1 MFTPIGFFGGSGDLL
16 PVLGYSA
23 YIDFKDSPITLNGSN
38 ISQINDLSGNGY
50 HAVQTASADQPLW
63 DTDGYYDG
71 QQIEN
76 NKALDWSLLNSLFM
90 GRAFDTN
97 NYEFVVACSEQP
109 ENAQSFCPVSF
120 ADEVGGLSAKIFTT
134 TSTRRDANFGG
145 QQVNYTYATAA
156 TSSNSVI
163 LYASSK
169 SEPATPQSLL
179 QLFGHVNPI
188 GTSNTQ
194 QKGWLT
200 QPVTNSSRIGKNA
213 EHTINDANNFN
224 KGFRGRIYFCAVYP
238 KILTPNQR
246 IRIKNWAVNK
256 WNLTL
261 TQV

>member
-38 ISQINDLSGNGY
+38 ISQIDDLSGNGY

-63 DTDGYYDG
+63 NTDGYYDG
-71 QQIEN
+71 QQIQN
-76 NKALDWSLLNSLFM
+76 NKALDWSLLDSLFM

-97 NYEFVVACSEQP
+97 NYEFVLACSEQAGD
-109 ENAQSFCPVSF
+109 AQSFHPVSF
-120 ADEVGGLSAKIFTT
+120 ADEVGGFAVKIITNS
-134 TSTRRDANFGG
+134 STRRDVTFGG
-145 QQVNYTYATAA
+145 RGVNYQYATPS
-156 TSSNSVI
+156 TSSDSVI

-169 SEPATPQSLL
+169 SEPNTPQSSVN
-179 QLFGHVNPI
+179 LFGHVNPLA
-188 GTSNTQ
+188 TSNIRTKSWIPQ
-194 QKGWLT
+194 DA
-200 QPVTNSSRIGKNA
+200 TNSSRIGKNA
-213 EHTINDANNFN
+213 EFTINDANNLN

-246 IRIKNWAVNK
+246 IRIKNCAVNK
-256 WNLTL
+256 WNLTH

>member
-1 MFTPIGFFGGSGDLL
+1 MFTPIGFFGGTGDLL

-38 ISQINDLSGNGY
+38 ISQIDDLSGNGY

-71 QQIEN
+71 QQIQN

-90 GRAFDTN
+90 GRALNTN

-109 ENAQSFCPVSF
+109 GTGDSFFPVSF
-120 ADEVGGLSAKIFTT
+120 ADEVGGLAVLMLMT
-134 TSTRRDANFGG
+134 TSVRRSAYFAG
-145 QQVNYTYATAA
+145 QQVNYDYETAA
-156 TSSNSVI
+156 TSSDSVI
-163 LYASSK
+163 LFASSK
-169 SEPATPQSLL
+169 SEPAVPQSLL
-179 QLFGHVNPI
+179 QLFGHANPVI
-188 GTSNTQ
+188 AGNTS

-200 QPVTNSSRIGKNA
+200 SANTNSSRIGKSA
-213 EHTINDANNFN
+213 EFTINNANNLN

-238 KILTPNQR
+238 KILTANQR